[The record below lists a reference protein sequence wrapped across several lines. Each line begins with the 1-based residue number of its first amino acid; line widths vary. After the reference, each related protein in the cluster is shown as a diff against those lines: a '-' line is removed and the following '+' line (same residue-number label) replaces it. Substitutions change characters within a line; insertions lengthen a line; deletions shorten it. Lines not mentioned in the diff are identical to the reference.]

1 MKTAHIKFRNMPT
14 QVVLAFVT
22 LGIYVLYWYYVTL
35 KELHIASG
43 NDQGVAMWTLMGVIP
58 IAAYFSNW
66 HYSCE
71 FERFAGQKYPTLVVF
86 LAFIAFPPIVWFVV
100 QSELNAAA
108 IGGAAY
114 TPREAH

>member
-66 HYSCE
+66 HYSP
-71 FERFAGQKYPTLVVF
+71 ERTERCSYWRSGLH
-86 LAFIAFPPIVWFVV
+86 
-100 QSELNAAA
+100 
-108 IGGAAY
+108 
-114 TPREAH
+114 TPRGPLDGRQHLTYCVSPTVNVLKAVSGS

>member
-43 NDQGVAMWTLMGVIP
+43 ND
-58 IAAYFSNW
+58 
-66 HYSCE
+66 
-71 FERFAGQKYPTLVVF
+71 
-86 LAFIAFPPIVWFVV
+86 
-100 QSELNAAA
+100 
-108 IGGAAY
+108 
-114 TPREAH
+114 